1 MPACLLPAGQPSAR
15 SSVNGRL
22 ERSPAVPAFAP
33 RAAGKDA
40 MHLSPALLSAL
51 LATGVAPG
59 GEAPKTREAD
69 DPVLGALVEEL
80 ARSQANLAKVKGEEP
95 PYYLAYRLSDGAG
108 SVDVASFG
116 ALENTVAAGRDAG
129 RSRILDVSVRVGSPS
144 LDNTHKVR
152 GNHGFEMDGSA
163 GAESLPIEDD
173 PGALQ
178 VGIWRATDRAYKA
191 AVKNLI
197 KVKANRQV
205 KIAEEDLADDF
216 SQEAPSVSLLP
227 RWSGSFDRA
236 AWQERLKRLSAQF
249 KEHPAILG
257 SAITL
262 QASGATVYFV
272 DTEGTRIRQPRFT
285 ASILVAG
292 TVRAPDGMDLEL
304 YEDVE
309 ATSPDQL
316 PSEAEL
322 EKRVQG
328 LIAKLEALRTAP
340 AIEPYSGP
348 AIIKNRAA
356 AVFFHEIFGH
366 RVEGH
371 RQKDAEE
378 GHTFTRKVSQR
389 VAPDFITIYDD
400 PTRERFGAVPLNG
413 YYKYDDEGVAAQRA
427 SLIEGGV
434 LKGFLFGRSPIQ
446 GFPHSNGHGR
456 AQPGQAPVSRQGNLF
471 VESRQRLPFPKLR
484 ERLIE
489 EVKKAGKPYGLVFEQ
504 ISGGFTFTRT
514 GGTPQ
519 AFKVIPLVVTRV
531 YADGRPDELVRG
543 VDIVGTPLSSIERI
557 IATGDDDA
565 VFNGF
570 CGAESGYVPVS
581 AVAPSMLISE
591 IEVERKAPG
600 HDRPP
605 LLPPP
610 PLHQPAA
617 IASPA
622 KESP

>member
-1 MPACLLPAGQPSAR
+1 
-15 SSVNGRL
+15 
-22 ERSPAVPAFAP
+22 
-33 RAAGKDA
+33 
-40 MHLSPALLSAL
+40 MHLSPAVLSVL
-51 LATGVAPG
+51 LAAGAAPS
-59 GEAPKTREAD
+59 GEASKPREAD
-69 DPVLGALVEEL
+69 DPVLRALVEEL
-80 ARSQANLAKVKGEEP
+80 SRSQGNLAKVKGEEP
-95 PYYLAYRLSDGAG
+95 PYYLAYRLTDGAS

-116 ALENTVAAGRDAG
+116 ALQNAVAAGRDAG
-129 RSRILDVSVRVGSPS
+129 RSRILDVSVRVGSRS

-152 GNHGFEMDGSA
+152 GNHGFEMDGS
-163 GAESLPIEDD
+163 GAEPLPIEDD
-173 PGALQ
+173 PGALR

-197 KVKANRQV
+197 KVRANRQV
-205 KIAEEDLADDF
+205 KIAEEDQADDF
-216 SQEAPSVSLLP
+216 SQEEPSVSLAP
-227 RWSGSFDRA
+227 RWSGTFDRA
-236 AWQERLKRLSAQF
+236 AWQERLKRLSTLF
-249 KEHPAILG
+249 KDHPSILG
-257 SAITL
+257 STVTL
-262 QASGATVYFV
+262 QASGGTTYFV
-272 DTEGTRIRQPRFT
+272 DTEGARIRQPRFT
-285 ASILVAG
+285 ASIIVAG
-292 TVRAPDGMDLEL
+292 TVRAPDGMDLGL

-316 PSEAEL
+316 PAEPEL
-322 EKRVQG
+322 EKLVLN
-328 LIAKLEALRTAP
+328 LIAKLESLRKAP
-340 AIEPYSGP
+340 SIEPYSGP

-371 RQKDAEE
+371 RQKDVEE
-378 GHTFTRKVSQR
+378 GHTFTRKVGQR

-400 PTRERFGAVPLNG
+400 PTRERFGSVPLNG
-413 YYKYDDEGVAAQRA
+413 FYRFDDEGVAAQRT
-427 SLIEGGV
+427 SLIESGV
-434 LKGFLFGRSPIQ
+434 LKGFLFGRSPIK

-471 VESRQRLPFPKLR
+471 VESSRRLPLPKLR

-489 EVKKAGKPYGLVFEQ
+489 EVKKNGKPYGLVFEQ

-514 GGTPQ
+514 GGAPQ
-519 AFKVIPLVVTRV
+519 AFKVVPLVVTRV

-557 IATGDDDA
+557 VATGDDEA

-610 PLHQPAA
+610 PLRPPAA
-617 IASPA
+617 IAAPA
-622 KESP
+622 KETP